1 MLGALETPPAVAMM
15 VTVPCA
21 TPVAKPL
28 LLMVATE
35 ALLQNQAMLAPG
47 TGLPLLSCAVAV
59 NCCVPFT
66 AMVADRGET
75 TTLATAG
82 VTVSVAG
89 LLATPEAVAVICVLP
104 GDSALA
110 TPSLLIVATVGALLA
125 QRKATVT
132 WLPPLSTAVAVKVA
146 LPPATAEAEEGL
158 TVTEAGMVV
167 VEVPCPP
174 HPASNR
180 IRSQQAH
187 SG

>member
-47 TGLPLLSCAVAV
+47 TGLPLPSCAVAV

-110 TPSLLIVATVGALLA
+110 TPSLLMVATVGALLA
-125 QRKATVT
+125 QRKVTVT